1 MERILPNQLV
11 FKKRGYKSDKNQVSK
26 NYNEIPTAIV
36 NHSTGINAVDQA
48 IKNLY
53 KFGYMHNHM
62 RMYVSSIVC
71 NISRCQ
77 WLDASRWMYFHLFDA
92 TGVVILRTGSGLV
105 EPPDLKNTLQIKRI

>member
-11 FKKRGYKSDKNQVSK
+11 FKKEDINLDKNQVSN
-26 NYNEIPTAIV
+26 NYNEIPLAIV

-53 KFGYMHNHM
+53 EFGYMHNHM

-71 NISRCQ
+71 NISRCH
-77 WLDASRWMYFHLFDA
+77 WLDASKWMYYHLFDA
-92 TGVVILRTGSGLV
+92 DWGSNSQNWHGLV
-105 EPPDLKNTLQIKRI
+105 ELPDLKNTLQIKRI